1 MKGVTRLFWLILL
14 VTLPARGIDETAPVH
29 RHSSSRAHSS
39 SHRSSKARTG
49 KVSPTP
55 KPSPK
60 AAKKRSQKDDSDDTP
75 KAASDSSSSEST
87 EVTKGSPP
95 ITEPVTSVASLNPAQ
110 LREFD
115 AQPAKVQELIRDSLG
130 LTERNLGYKYGSAD
144 PAQGGMDCSGFIYYV
159 LSNAGFR
166 DVPRQSSDQYLWARK
181 DSDFHAVLSRN
192 PDTFELKELQ
202 PGDLLF
208 WSGTYAVNRDVPIS
222 HVMIYLGLEKGTGKP
237 VMVGSSDGRSF
248 EGKQRYGVSV
258 FDFRLPSGQPNKSDP
273 GLVPR
278 FEGYAPIPGLRDS
291 EAASSKPL
299 KEPMPDRKAPPK
311 SRPEPLTDGD

>member
-1 MKGVTRLFWLILL
+1 MKGVAQLFWLVLL
-14 VTLPARGIDETAPVH
+14 ITLAASGNDETASVR
-29 RHSSSRAHSS
+29 RHSSSRAHNS
-39 SHRSSKARTG
+39 SHRSSKARTD
-49 KVSPTP
+49 KDSPTP
-55 KPSPK
+55 NPSPK
-60 AAKKRSQKDDSDDTP
+60 AAKKRPRKDDSDDAPNAAPDSTP
-75 KAASDSSSSEST
+75 SEPK
-87 EVTKGSPP
+87 EVANGSPP
-95 ITEPVTSVASLNPAQ
+95 KTEPVTSVASLNPDQ
-110 LREFD
+110 LQEFD
-115 AQPAKVQELIRDSLG
+115 AQPPKVQELIRDSLG

-144 PAQGGMDCSGFIYYV
+144 PDQGGMDCTGFIYYV
-159 LSNAGFR
+159 LSSAGFR
-166 DVPRQSSDQYLWARK
+166 DVPRQSSDQYLWVRK

-208 WSGTYAVNRDVPIS
+208 WSGTYAVDRDVPIS

-248 EGKQRYGVSV
+248 DGKQRYGVSV

-278 FEGYAPIPGLRDS
+278 FEGYAPIPGLRDA

-299 KEPMPDRKAPPK
+299 KESIPDRKAAPK
-311 SRPEPLTDGD
+311 PAPEPLTDGD